1 MATPTENYKY
11 LRFPLRPMQPK
22 TTKILYWVFTI
33 IFCLGMLF
41 SGLSQLMQVESSKKV
56 MVHLGYPM
64 YLNII
69 MGIAKVL
76 GVLALLQWKFKTIKE
91 WAYAGFTIDFIGAGA
106 SMYFSG
112 DGIMGALTVLPFLVV
127 MFLSYWLWKKVG
139 KDKNIN

>member
-1 MATPTENYKY
+1 
-11 LRFPLRPMQPK
+11 
-22 TTKILYWVFTI
+22 
-33 IFCLGMLF
+33 
-41 SGLSQLMQVESSKKV
+41 

-112 DGIMGALTVLPFLVV
+112 DGIMGVLTILPFLVV